1 MNKLRII
8 EYSKDAVKFIK
19 KQDINQKKRIRTA
32 IDGLKEIP
40 MRGDIKPLE
49 GYKDGRYRLRI
60 GIYRIIFKIVDND
73 KIEIIYIMDIGSRGD
88 IYK

>member
-8 EYSKDAVKFIK
+8 EYSKDSVKFIK